1 MKNPKVT
8 HALALLFEAFNRQPT
23 SLTFAAFDVALQG
36 IDPDLIERACRLSLN
51 RCRFMPA
58 PAELREIALTDGTS
72 YETVSQRAFV
82 TLQRAAQR
90 HGPDRSV
97 CFHDGAINAAV
108 RRLGGWPR
116 VAGLDVAEFDKWFR
130 RDFAETYARILR
142 DGCDEDE
149 LRYHPGLTE
158 LKTAHL
164 VGQELPGGGTFDRE
178 RHGGGPVAV
187 ISSGYRILLAAPE
200 PTPQIAASERL
211 QIGIKLK
218 RIEAHHT
225 TG

>member
-1 MKNPKVT
+1 MKDPKVA

-23 SLTFAAFDVALQG
+23 ALTFAAFDVALQG
-36 IDPDLIERACRLSLN
+36 IEPDLVERACRLSLH

-58 PAELREIALTDGTS
+58 PAELREIALTDGTT

-90 HGPDRSV
+90 YGPDRSV
-97 CFHDGAINAAV
+97 CFQDGAINAAI

-116 VAGLDVAEFDKWFR
+116 VASLEAGEFDKWFR
-130 RDFAETYARILR
+130 KDFTETYARILR
-142 DGCDEDE
+142 DGCDPQE
-149 LRYHPGLTE
+149 LAYHPGLTE

-164 VGQELPGGGTFDRE
+164 VGTELPGGGTFDRD
-178 RHGGGPVAV
+178 RHGGGPVA
-187 ISSGYRILLAAPE
+187 I
-200 PTPQIAASERL
+200 IAASFRPLLPAPAPVPRVSAGAQL

-218 RIEAHHT
+218 TLDA
-225 TG
+225 